1 MSKKPIRQER
11 MRDVISYR
19 LTDAQ
24 RAFLEDISEQER
36 IGLGEAARIILDEA
50 MKKQRNLGMKMI
62 DARCSS
68 TRRAQTDD
76 ANRNSNGQDVLQYH

>member
-24 RAFLEDISEQER
+24 RAFLENISEQQKM
-36 IGLGEAARIILDEA
+36 GLGEAARSILDEA
-50 MKKQRNLGMKMI
+50 MR
-62 DARCSS
+62 ARGL
-68 TRRAQTDD
+68 TA
-76 ANRNSNGQDVLQYH
+76 

>member
-24 RAFLEDISEQER
+24 RAFLENISEQNR
-36 IGLGEAARIILDEA
+36 IGLGEAARTILDEA
-50 MKKQRNLGMKMI
+50 MK
-62 DARCSS
+62 ARGL
-68 TRRAQTDD
+68 TA
-76 ANRNSNGQDVLQYH
+76 

>member
-19 LTDAQ
+19 LTDSQ
-24 RAFLEDISEQER
+24 RAFLENISEQER

-50 MKKQRNLGMKMI
+50 MK
-62 DARCSS
+62 
-68 TRRAQTDD
+68 TRGITA
-76 ANRNSNGQDVLQYH
+76 

>member
-24 RAFLEDISEQER
+24 RAFLEDISEQQR
-36 IGLGEAARIILDEA
+36 IGLGEAARGILDDA
-50 MKKQRNLGMKMI
+50 MR
-62 DARCSS
+62 ARGLP
-68 TRRAQTDD
+68 A
-76 ANRNSNGQDVLQYH
+76 

>member
-24 RAFLEDISEQER
+24 RAFLENISTQEG
-36 IGLGEAARIILDEA
+36 IGLGEAARTILDEA
-50 MKKQRNLGMKMI
+50 MK
-62 DARCSS
+62 ARGL
-68 TRRAQTDD
+68 TA
-76 ANRNSNGQDVLQYH
+76 

>member
-24 RAFLEDISEQER
+24 RAFLEDISRQER
-36 IGLGEAARIILDEA
+36 IGLGEAARTILDEA
-50 MKKQRNLGMKMI
+50 MR
-62 DARCSS
+62 
-68 TRRAQTDD
+68 TRGIPA
-76 ANRNSNGQDVLQYH
+76 

>member
-68 TRRAQTDD
+68 TRRAQSDD